1 MQRGQNVQLDS
12 TAFVTYPELVLAFL
26 KLADALPCEPDC
38 VLFRQGDVP
47 TGLYILHEG
56 QATLST
62 NSFGGEFAISLQTT
76 AGSLLGL
83 PSVIGREP
91 HQLTAIAHRG
101 SRLSFINSDDFA
113 SLIQSDPLLS
123 RKILQVLAEE
133 VQFTRRAVLGEIGTD
148 GSVAVSA
155 N

>member
-1 MQRGQNVQLDS
+1 MQLDS
-12 TAFVTYPELVLAFL
+12 SAFVTYPELVLAFL

-38 VLFRQGDVP
+38 VLFRQGEVP

-56 QATLST
+56 AATLST

-83 PSVIGREP
+83 PSVLGREP
-91 HQLTAIAHRG
+91 HQLTAIAHG
-101 SRLSFINSDDFA
+101 GARLSFISSDDFA

-123 RKILQVLAEE
+123 RKILEVLAEE
-133 VQFTRRAVLGEIGTD
+133 VQFTRRAVLNEIGAD
-148 GSVAVSA
+148 ESGPVYV